1 MIVDK
6 VGERIRALRNELGLS
21 QEEFAEKL
29 KMQRSSISKIEQGQ
43 VPLTEKNQ
51 KLVCREFN
59 ANKEWMLTGKG
70 QMFSDDYDAESIAAA
85 LNIVNDMDRKIILA
99 YLRLDE
105 KYRAALRE
113 LIKEVI
119 GE

>member
-1 MIVDK
+1 MDK
-6 VGERIRALRNELGLS
+6 EVGERIRELRNELGLS

-29 KMQRSSISKIEQGQ
+29 EMQRSSISKIEQGQ

-51 KLVCREFN
+51 KLICREFN
-59 ANKEWMLTGKG
+59 ASKEWISEGKG
-70 QMFSDDYDAESIAAA
+70 KKFKDDYEAESIAAT
-85 LNIVNDMDRKIILA
+85 LNIVDIDRKIILA

-105 KYRAALRE
+105 KYRVALRE
-113 LIKEVI
+113 LLKEVI